1 MFQALELSPGPATVE
16 VRPAG
21 IPAPFLLTT
30 AVLAGPN
37 LGEPEPHMHPEG
49 MIMWPSRGS
58 VVVLVE
64 GAMRTLAV
72 GQGIWVPPFTPHTME
87 VDASSTGCCTYFT
100 PEVAP
105 DWHSVGTVQ
114 LGAAFRELLL
124 HLAESP
130 MEVDQRLRAQTVVIE
145 LLPEATSYVE
155 TVPVPVPRD
164 ERLAPLVRRVLNDPA
179 DDRGVEAWAWHLS
192 LSVRTIAR
200 IFAAEVGMTFSH
212 WRTMVRMAAA
222 ARMLAD
228 DLPVGTV
235 AGRVGYAPTPSA
247 APWARSQATG
257 GRSSSRTGP
266 RPPALVERSEAFV
279 EPSSRRAVERSS
291 GRSGERSVGRSV
303 EPRPPVRPFVSGW
316 LPHFGMAC
324 NPSRGA
330 EPIRS
335 RIVAAVAAV
344 AGDALVARG
353 LWAGRRVLGRASGVR
368 SPTRGAPGP
377 EGNASARTF
386 RT

>member
-21 IPAPFLLTT
+21 IPAPFPLTT

-235 AGRVGYAPTPSA
+235 AGRVGYATTSAFSA
-247 APWARSQATG
+247 A
-257 GRSSSRTGP
+257 
-266 RPPALVERSEAFV
+266 F
-279 EPSSRRAVERSS
+279 RRAMGSKPS
-291 GRSGERSVGRSV
+291 DW
-303 EPRPPVRPFVSGW
+303 RP
-316 LPHFGMAC
+316 
-324 NPSRGA
+324 
-330 EPIRS
+330 
-335 RIVAAVAAV
+335 
-344 AGDALVARG
+344 
-353 LWAGRRVLGRASGVR
+353 
-368 SPTRGAPGP
+368 
-377 EGNASARTF
+377 
-386 RT
+386 

>member
-130 MEVDQRLRAQTVVIE
+130 MEVDQRLRAQTVVI
-145 LLPEATSYVE
+145 
-155 TVPVPVPRD
+155 
-164 ERLAPLVRRVLNDPA
+164 LAPNHPA
-179 DDRGVEAWAWHLS
+179 DRQRE
-192 LSVRTIAR
+192 RQ
-200 IFAAEVGMTFSH
+200 
-212 WRTMVRMAAA
+212 
-222 ARMLAD
+222 
-228 DLPVGTV
+228 
-235 AGRVGYAPTPSA
+235 AGRDDHDEHGWNIDQHDESSPFPWQPRSNSA
-247 APWARSQATG
+247 ILSRHGPAIDAT
-257 GRSSSRTGP
+257 
-266 RPPALVERSEAFV
+266 
-279 EPSSRRAVERSS
+279 
-291 GRSGERSVGRSV
+291 
-303 EPRPPVRPFVSGW
+303 
-316 LPHFGMAC
+316 
-324 NPSRGA
+324 
-330 EPIRS
+330 
-335 RIVAAVAAV
+335 
-344 AGDALVARG
+344 
-353 LWAGRRVLGRASGVR
+353 
-368 SPTRGAPGP
+368 
-377 EGNASARTF
+377 
-386 RT
+386 